1 MTDLLSQATQE
12 HIGVKWKQIRTTV
25 GYQKPDPANLVQ
37 PIKAFHLEGPSDK
50 AHDIRTKLARWYSSS
65 SNEFLEGT
73 KMRLIPP
80 ISSIFSRD
88 GKVKIASLIARQ
100 DALNTR
106 LAHASTTEF
115 ASNLLLDK
123 PSPHCFK
130 SLHQIM
136 MEVKSEKYPSCSVF
150 HSIDRLFASDRA
162 VCVTYVPENAYEGN
176 KFVAGLI
183 PYLRSI
189 DPWFLSQFTEDAR
202 NRQRNNHWNPTTQ
215 EVASTEE
222 LEMANN
228 VYGDNELNCSDKP
241 TAIREPKPTIEI
253 VLPDV
258 EMSDSTPH
266 VLQDSDSVSTFRSK
280 VSTKSIL
287 KQPSSRFTPTSH
299 TDPTSLTSFDDR
311 SVSKIS
317 DSTSKLLAFEDKFNQ
332 VTQELHQ
339 RSVTQEAEQKENR
352 AMLTA
357 FLNTLQLNQGFYD
370 NTSNAGLLN
379 QATAGGQSSAPADQA
394 NSLTQSTMTGGPS
407 GAAGS
412 GS

>member
-1 MTDLLSQATQE
+1 LTDLLSQATQE
-12 HIGVKWKQIRTTV
+12 HIGIKWKQTQTTV
-25 GYQKPDPANLVQ
+25 GYQKPDPANPVQ

-162 VCVTYVPENAYEGN
+162 VCFTYVP
-176 KFVAGLI
+176 
-183 PYLRSI
+183 
-189 DPWFLSQFTEDAR
+189 
-202 NRQRNNHWNPTTQ
+202 
-215 EVASTEE
+215 
-222 LEMANN
+222 
-228 VYGDNELNCSDKP
+228 
-241 TAIREPKPTIEI
+241 
-253 VLPDV
+253 
-258 EMSDSTPH
+258 
-266 VLQDSDSVSTFRSK
+266 
-280 VSTKSIL
+280 
-287 KQPSSRFTPTSH
+287 
-299 TDPTSLTSFDDR
+299 
-311 SVSKIS
+311 
-317 DSTSKLLAFEDKFNQ
+317 
-332 VTQELHQ
+332 
-339 RSVTQEAEQKENR
+339 
-352 AMLTA
+352 
-357 FLNTLQLNQGFYD
+357 
-370 NTSNAGLLN
+370 
-379 QATAGGQSSAPADQA
+379 
-394 NSLTQSTMTGGPS
+394 
-407 GAAGS
+407 
-412 GS
+412 